1 MGAFREHLYL
11 YLSKF
16 QKNVHGNRVSGIKD
30 CTMATAK
37 TRDGRG
43 RFLPGNP
50 GGPGNPEAARV
61 ARLRAAV
68 LEAVTPAQMR
78 RLMKALMEKAIN
90 GDVAAARLVLERC
103 IGTALPVDI
112 LERLSLLETIL
123 GEKQNAN

>member
-1 MGAFREHLYL
+1 MEP
-11 YLSKF
+11 SK
-16 QKNVHGNRVSGIKD
+16 VRGKD
-30 CTMATAK
+30 
-37 TRDGRG
+37 G

-123 GEKQNAN
+123 GEKQNANSFTSTKG

>member
-30 CTMATAK
+30 WTMESSK
-37 TRDGRG
+37 VRGKDG
-43 RFLPGNP
+43 RFLKGNP

-68 LEAVTPAQMR
+68 LEAATPAQMK
-78 RLMKALMEKAIN
+78 RLMQSLLQKAIN

-103 IGTALPVDI
+103 IGTPLPIDI

-123 GEKQNAN
+123 GEQQNAN

>member
-1 MGAFREHLYL
+1 MEP
-11 YLSKF
+11 SK
-16 QKNVHGNRVSGIKD
+16 VRGKD
-30 CTMATAK
+30 
-37 TRDGRG
+37 G

-78 RLMKALMEKAIN
+78 RLMKALIEKAIN

-103 IGTALPVDI
+103 IGTPLPVDV

-123 GEKQNAN
+123 GEKQNAKWFTFTKD